1 MISFVKKKVRQIR
14 IGIIED
20 EMVIASTLEDILME
34 LNYEILEPALN
45 YKEGKD
51 LIDQED
57 PDILLIDI
65 HLNSE
70 KDGIDLGHYVRK
82 HKNIPIIYLTAN
94 SDSATIERAKPTQP
108 QGYVVKPF
116 SKEDLFASIEIALN
130 IFDYQFKTL
139 QEEQYLNIKWAK
151 RINKIPIEKI
161 IYFQKEDNY
170 VLIVLKDQKKFL
182 HRSTLREI
190 EDILPKDLFI
200 RVSKSN
206 IVQGNYIQSFD
217 QNQLLLSDGVTSI
230 PISQPGFKI
239 LSKRYPL

>member
-1 MISFVKKKVRQIR
+1 
-14 IGIIED
+14 
-20 EMVIASTLEDILME
+20 MVIASTIEDILME
-34 LNYEILEPALN
+34 LDYEILEPALN
-45 YKEGKD
+45 YKEGIN
-51 LIDQED
+51 LINNES

-70 KDGIDLGHYVRK
+70 KDGIDLGYYVRK

-94 SDSATIERAKPTQP
+94 SDAVTIERAKGTQP

-130 IFDYQFKTL
+130 IFEYQPRPILEK
-139 QEEQYLNIKWAK
+139 QILNIKWDK
-151 RINKIPIEKI
+151 RINKIPVEKI

-190 EDILPKDLFI
+190 EDIISKEKFL
-200 RVSKSN
+200 RVSKGN
-206 IVQGNYIQSFD
+206 IVQGAFIETFD
-217 QNQLLLSDGVTSI
+217 QYQLQLLDGTVI

-239 LSKRYPL
+239 LSKKYPHQ